1 MEVESSV
8 VFIIER
14 DNIYI
19 LEDITYQKRKIATG
33 GLLQKAN
40 YFLLRH
46 TNRIAGGGR

>member
-19 LEDITYQKRKIATG
+19 LEDITSVKELSNIKGMRLPMREYREKYA
-33 GLLQKAN
+33 
-40 YFLLRH
+40 Y
-46 TNRIAGGGR
+46 